1 VGVVGVVLVT
11 DLLRQGNIRCELR
24 TEGSKLMRTPV
35 LSLAALAVSLTISSA
50 MADDLHNAAA
60 RGDLKTVT
68 QLLDGGADIDALE
81 AKSTPLHWALL
92 TNKIAVVQLL
102 LERGANPNIEGPT
115 GMPLVMATIMGSAET
130 VSLLLDHG
138 ADPNTGSRSTP
149 LIAAAVKNDVRI
161 AELLLAHGA
170 DPNVS
175 NTSGIVALHEAAKRG
190 NLDLAR
196 LLVSHGADVNALTVQ
211 GIPPIH
217 FAMLNRDDAV
227 VAFLRD
233 SGARAGKVDDI
244 SDLLASADI
253 NRGKSEANRICGHCH
268 KFGAGENWHGPTLWG
283 VVERPIASVAG
294 FAYSPALVSRDGS
307 WTIEAINEFIARPTE
322 VDPGTK
328 METTGIIDRQ
338 LRADIIAYLASL
350 R

>member
-1 VGVVGVVLVT
+1 
-11 DLLRQGNIRCELR
+11 
-24 TEGSKLMRTPV
+24 MRTSV
-35 LSLAALAVSLTISSA
+35 LSLAAFAVSLTISSA
-50 MADDLHNAAA
+50 MADALHKAAA
-60 RGDLKTVT
+60 QGDLNTVT

-81 AKSTPLHWALL
+81 ANSTPLHWALL

-102 LERGANPNIEGPT
+102 LERGADPNIEGPT
-115 GMPLVMATIMGSAET
+115 GTPLAMAALKGSAET

-138 ADPNTGSRSTP
+138 ADPNAGSRSTP

-161 AELLLAHGA
+161 AGLLLAHGA

-175 NTSGIVALHEAAKRG
+175 NTDGVVALHEAATRG

-196 LLVSHGADVNALTVQ
+196 LLVSHGADVNALTSG

-217 FAMLNRDDAV
+217 FAVLNSNDAV
-227 VAFLRD
+227 AAFLRAN
-233 SGARAGKVDDI
+233 GARAGKVDDI

-253 NRGKSEANRICGHCH
+253 NRGKSEATRICGQCH
-268 KFGAGENWHGPTLWG
+268 KFGAGENYHGPMLWG

-294 FAYSPALVSRDGS
+294 FAYSPALLSRDGS
-307 WTIEAINEFIARPTE
+307 WTIEAINDFIARPTE
-322 VDPGTK
+322 VAPGTK
-328 METTGIIDRQ
+328 MEISGIADRQ